1 MVCGLM
7 KTQTP
12 EPIVMVSAVTSSR
25 NSDETVLNAYDRP
38 LFTVLKYVP
47 TVTLVATPEALG
59 RVRVAFLLPF

>member
-7 KTQTP
+7 NTHTP

-25 NSDETVLNAYDRP
+25 NSDETVLNVYARP

-47 TVTLVATPEALG
+47 TVTFVATPLAFG